1 MNAREGQVPVEFVYG
16 NVGAPDLYRRGF
28 RPETAHDGHLLVDIE
43 ADLVIRDGDRV
54 VLAEKLF
61 PVAELAHALAGWLQR
76 PGGEHGDF
84 VFDSMSCAEPG
95 AVRMVESA
103 EGWRV
108 GSVFAPD
115 AWTSPVTWD
124 ALAAEA
130 GRFVAAVREDVVEI
144 GVRPGR
150 IPGL

>member
-1 MNAREGQVPVEFVYG
+1 MSVEFVYG
-16 NVGAPDLYRRGF
+16 DVGAPDLRRRGL
-28 RPETAHDGHLLVDIE
+28 RPASAHDGHLLVDIE

-61 PVAELAHALAGWLQR
+61 PVAELAQALVGWLHR
-76 PGGEHGDF
+76 PDGERGDF

-103 EGWRV
+103 EGWRA

-124 ALAAEA
+124 VLAAEV
-130 GRFVAAVREDVVEI
+130 GRFVAAVREDVAEI
-144 GVRPGR
+144 GVRPGL

>member
-1 MNAREGQVPVEFVYG
+1 MPVEFVYG
-16 NVGAPDLYRRGF
+16 KVGAPDLHRRGL

-43 ADLVIRDGDRV
+43 ADLVVRDGDQV

-61 PVAELAHALAGWLQR
+61 PVAELAHALVGWLHR
-76 PGGEHGDF
+76 PDAERGDF

-95 AVRMVESA
+95 VVRMVESA

-115 AWTSPVTWD
+115 AWTSPVSWD
-124 ALAAEA
+124 ALAAQV
-130 GRFVAAVREDVVEI
+130 GRFVAAVREDVAEI
-144 GVRPGR
+144 GVG
-150 IPGL
+150 PGLIPVL